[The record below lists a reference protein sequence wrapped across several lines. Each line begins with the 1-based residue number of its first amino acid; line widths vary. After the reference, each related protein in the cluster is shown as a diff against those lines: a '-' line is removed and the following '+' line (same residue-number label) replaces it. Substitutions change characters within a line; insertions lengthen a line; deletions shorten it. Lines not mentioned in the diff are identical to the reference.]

1 MNPAAQ
7 SQALLVGR
15 ILIAVLFLVFGIRAV
30 LGFTGSVGY
39 FTKLGFPAPQAM
51 VILSILVHIG
61 GGVLLLVGWQTRR
74 AAWLLI
80 ALVVIATLMAH
91 RFWES
96 EPAQYVGQLT
106 SFLKNVAIVGGLL
119 YVAAFGAG
127 ALSVDGRARTS

>member
-30 LGFTGSVGY
+30 LGFAGSVGY

-51 VILSILVHIG
+51 VVLSILVHIVG
-61 GGVLLLVGWQTRR
+61 GALLLVGWQTRR

-106 SFLKNVAIVGGLL
+106 SFLKNVAIIGGLL
-119 YVAAFGAG
+119 YVAAFGPG

>member
-30 LGFTGSVGY
+30 LGFGGSVGY

-61 GGVLLLVGWQTRR
+61 CGALLLVGWQTRR

-91 RFWES
+91 RFWDS
-96 EPAQYVGQLT
+96 EPAQYVAQLT
-106 SFLKNVAIVGGLL
+106 SFLKNLAIIGGLL
-119 YVAAFGAG
+119 YVAAFGPG